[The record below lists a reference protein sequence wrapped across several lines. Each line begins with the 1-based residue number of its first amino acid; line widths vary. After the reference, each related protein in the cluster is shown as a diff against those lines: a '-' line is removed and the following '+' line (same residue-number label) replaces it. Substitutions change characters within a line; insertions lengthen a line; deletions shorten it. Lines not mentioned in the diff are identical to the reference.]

1 MICLSR
7 LTLVIKIYNKAPGF
21 MEHTAVRSNDTIGYL
36 LSLTTD
42 KRTGEVLF
50 QSGKNSAKVYLQDGL
65 VVWAFATGQK
75 ESFQSILL
83 KENQIPKDKLLSGI
97 QEARKLGKKSLN
109 EILCVLGIENSNERN
124 LIIERHTRAALG
136 VIRDW
141 TDCVAQFNKY
151 THTPETDTGPKG
163 MGLGD
168 LVGTIRHT
176 NGAPRAANLSSYKTE
191 LTGKDVGSI
200 DEALNRFRMEI
211 PHFVAAMIIDT
222 STGMPI
228 ETTSDAMELDVEAVS
243 AYYRDLNRSA
253 LDALEVIGKN
263 ESGIYPLEEIL
274 ITSKEDFV
282 MLRTLNDGEQ
292 LLYLL
297 FEKKAN
303 TGRARVVV
311 RKYIDQ
317 LSSFLT

>member
-1 MICLSR
+1 
-7 LTLVIKIYNKAPGF
+7 
-21 MEHTAVRSNDTIGYL
+21 METTAVRSNDTIGYL
-36 LSLTTD
+36 LSLTTE

-65 VVWAFATGQK
+65 VVWAFATGQP

-83 KENQIPKDKLLSGI
+83 KENQIPRDKLLSGI
-97 QEARKLGKKSLN
+97 QEARRLGKKSLN
-109 EILCVLGIENSNERN
+109 EILCVLGIDNSDERDK
-124 LIIERHTRAALG
+124 IIERHTRAALG
-136 VIRDW
+136 ILRDW
-141 TDCVAQFNKY
+141 TDCVAQFNRY
-151 THTPETDTGPKG
+151 AHPSDSESSPRG

-168 LVGTIRHT
+168 LVGTTRSA
-176 NGAPRAANLSSYKTE
+176 NGTPRATNLSSYKTE
-191 LTGKDVGSI
+191 LTGKEVGTIS
-200 DEALNRFRMEI
+200 EALNRFRMEI

-228 ETTSDAMELDVEAVS
+228 ETTSDAVELDVEAVS

-253 LDALEVIGKN
+253 LDALEAIGKHRDD
-263 ESGIYPLEEIL
+263 SHPLEEIL

-282 MLRTLNDGEQ
+282 MLRTINEGEQ

-311 RKYIDQ
+311 RKYISQ
-317 LSSFLT
+317 LSAFLS